1 MNKLTSTVA
10 PDWHPAWETRIPV
23 SRLRTTSGP
32 STPSGNW
39 TPAERVLFRFF
50 FLYFIL
56 QAFPLDWHFYRDLIS
71 LDWGSSFYRDLFNLS
86 RYAPR
91 FFGSGVAA
99 DTFADWAI
107 VAQIALVGTLLWS
120 WRAKKQ
126 ANYDGLY
133 YVLRVVLRYRLA
145 FGVLAYGFI
154 KLFPLQAPYPSI
166 SNLNTAYGDFTA
178 WKLFSLS
185 LGVVPSYESF
195 LGLVEVVGGL
205 LLLNRRT
212 TPIGLLVIL
221 PFLGNVFV
229 SNLAYEG
236 GEHIYSLLLITF
248 ALALFTFDA
257 VRLFRLVSLEVA
269 AAPARYRPVFTG
281 WQRTARLVAKT
292 AFVVLLVGVYGY
304 KTYAAYRTGP
314 YQFPQS
320 AGLSGAAGVYTVT
333 EFRLRGQTVPYTRQ
347 NLVRWQDVVF
357 ETWNTISVQSN
368 RPVKLDKRNTEEIP
382 AADVDRT
389 YEQAG
394 SQGRHYYQYQVNST
408 NHVLTLTNRNPNQAT
423 ETLRLHYD
431 RPTKQRII
439 LSGVNEERDSV
450 YVVLDRQAKKYLID
464 EAAKAGRRGT
474 LTL

>member
-1 MNKLTSTVA
+1 MSKLASTITS
-10 PDWHPAWETRIPV
+10 DWHPVWEGRTPIQRPVTSTDSSVRSGWIP
-23 SRLRTTSGP
+23 T
-32 STPSGNW
+32 
-39 TPAERVLFRFF
+39 ERVLFRFF
-50 FLYFIL
+50 FLYFTL
-56 QAFPLDWHFYRDLIS
+56 QAVPLDWRFYRDLLT
-71 LDWGSSFYRDLFNLS
+71 LDWGNGFYQGVFNLS

-91 FFGSGVAA
+91 FFGYGVAA

-107 VAQIALVGTLLWS
+107 IAQIALLGTLIWS
-120 WRAKKQ
+120 WRATKR
-126 ANYDGLY
+126 ANYDRLY
-133 YVLRVVLRYRLA
+133 YALRVVLRYRMA

-166 SNLNTAYGDFTA
+166 SSLNTAYGDFTA

-195 LGLVEVVGGL
+195 LGLVELSGGL

-236 GEHIYSLLLITF
+236 GEHIYSFLLITF
-248 ALALFTFDA
+248 ALALFAFDA

-269 AAPARYRPVFTG
+269 AAPARYRPGFTG
-281 WQRTARLVAKT
+281 WQRTARLITKT
-292 AFVVLLVGVYGY
+292 AFVVLMVGVYGY

-320 AGLSGAAGVYTVT
+320 TGLSGAAGVYTVT
-333 EFRLRGQTVPYTRQ
+333 EFRLRGQTIPYARQ
-347 NLVRWQDVVF
+347 DSVRWQDVVF
-357 ETWNTISVQSN
+357 ERWNTISVKSN
-368 RPVKLDKRNTEEIP
+368 RPVKLDTQNTEEIRT
-382 AADVDRT
+382 ADADRT

-394 SQGRHYYQYQVNST
+394 SQGRHYYQYQIDST
-408 NHVLTLTNRNPNQAT
+408 RHVLTLTNRNPNHAG
-423 ETLRLHYD
+423 ETMRLHYD
-431 RPTKQRII
+431 RPTAQRIT
-439 LSGVNEERDSV
+439 LSGLNEDHDSV
-450 YVVLDRQAKKYLID
+450 YVVLDKQAKKYLLD
-464 EAAKAGRRGT
+464 EAAKAGRRGA